1 MEGVAFH
8 LSKSHPLRFRAL
20 PRLPRCVLFTG
31 ASKQQL
37 APSVQ
42 RITRKARKALLPRFR
57 RNFRE
62 SKVRLACN
70 CRAHDTTLSIR
81 MAGRR
86 SELRRVGRKSSA
98 EAACTVTQTGLGHR
112 RKAPTPKSFPRALE
126 QVTAATSATPRRRV
140 IKPSC
145 QRGGFASSTLAARP
159 SGGGWIAI
167 YTAGHPSRRC
177 QATVPLSVSFN
188 PFYAREFFHPA

>member
-20 PRLPRCVLFTG
+20 PRLPRCVLFAG

-98 EAACTVTQTGLGHR
+98 EAACTVTQTGRATGVKHLRQSHFLELWSKLLQQHR
-112 RKAPTPKSFPRALE
+112 QL
-126 QVTAATSATPRRRV
+126 
-140 IKPSC
+140 
-145 QRGGFASSTLAARP
+145 L
-159 SGGGWIAI
+159 GGG
-167 YTAGHPSRRC
+167 
-177 QATVPLSVSFN
+177 
-188 PFYAREFFHPA
+188 